1 METVK
6 AGNFN
11 VKLEIDAIENKS
23 EDKDSQFK
31 FDYDLDNEK
40 EMNRVSSRDK
50 YKSRGYGKDRK
61 SSKYNKDYSK
71 VRSSR
76 DYISSS
82 RDSVRER
89 PLEWRR
95 RSRDRY
101 SPRRYDDRSSKNSR
115 RYSSPGADKCY
126 GCGVRGHEIRFCPE
140 VRCFF
145 GATKGHTIKDCKV
158 RRSQRRDRYESSGSS
173 EGRRSPTPRVR
184 FSESSNSS

>member
-1 METVK
+1 MVRIGSQVNTIK
-6 AGNFN
+6 TI
-11 VKLEIDAIENKS
+11 VKLEA
-23 EDKDSQFK
+23 
-31 FDYDLDNEK
+31 L
-40 EMNRVSSRDK
+40 R
-50 YKSRGYGKDRK
+50 
-61 SSKYNKDYSK
+61 DYS
-71 VRSSR
+71 SSF
-76 DYISSS
+76 

-115 RYSSPGADKCY
+115 RYPSPGADKCY
-126 GCGVRGHEIRFCPE
+126 GCGVRGHEIRFCLE

-145 GATKGHTIKDCKV
+145 CATKGHTIKDCKV

-184 FSESSNSS
+184 FSESSNS